1 MIHTGETPFECALC
15 AVKFRR
21 QYHLN
26 VHIES
31 KIHQDAM
38 HKAAE
43 SGQEIPAE
51 LDPARRKR
59 AMPPLHEV
67 NVAGTVEEDEGVK
80 TQQFIIIAGDQEIH
94 HVAMEDADGEAAGTY
109 IVPVE
114 GEAVEVVCAG
124 GSAMS

>member
-1 MIHTGETPFECALC
+1 MIHTGETPFECTLC

-26 VHIES
+26 VHIDS
-31 KIHQDAM
+31 KSHQDAM
-38 HKAAE
+38 QKAAE

-67 NVAGTVEEDEGVK
+67 NVSAAIEEEDGGDQ

-94 HVAMEDADGEAAGTY
+94 QVATDAVAVGEDTQT
-109 IVPVE
+109 ILVPESV
-114 GEAVEVVCAG
+114 VVVCAG
-124 GSAMS
+124 DTAEA